1 MGVTRTGNRRFR
13 ARYSVNGVRYNVGTF
28 KSQKAAHEAM
38 AKHMW
43 DNKHYPGFL
52 EIKPEPAKYNPSKP
66 TLIERLKNAINNYRA
81 NSE

>member
-1 MGVTRTGNRRFR
+1 MGVTRTATHRFR
-13 ARYSVNGVRYNVGTF
+13 ARYSVNGVRYNVGTY

-38 AKHMW
+38 AKHKW
-43 DNKHYPGFL
+43 SNDHYPGFL
-52 EIKPEPAKYNPSKP
+52 DIPMRKEMTIPKP